1 LKATQMTDRI
11 DGQVGNIRFS
21 IDRSVAD
28 KLREE
33 YNIDAIKEIQ
43 EALTKEKQHEDKSTK
58 G

>member
-1 LKATQMTDRI
+1 MTDRI